1 MIRAALLLALVPL
14 LCGAALLEHY
24 VLARQRL
31 QIGADVA
38 AEHGARA
45 VFSSKDVEAAVR
57 TRLARFSPAAPLD
70 MLRIG
75 ADAAIDLDG
84 DLFELGLDSVD
95 AVELTGEIEERFG
108 LEIDPALPFE
118 QRSINRLAAALVQ
131 RPV

>member
-1 MIRAALLLALVPL
+1 LSLSRQALVEFVV
-14 LCGAALLEHY
+14 G
-24 VLARQRL
+24 R
-31 QIGADVA
+31 VA
-38 AEHGARA
+38 E
-45 VFSSKDVEAAVR
+45 
-57 TRLARFSPAAPLD
+57 
-70 MLRIG
+70 RIG
-75 ADAAIDLDG
+75 ADAARDLDG

>member
-1 MIRAALLLALVPL
+1 LSLSHQSLV
-14 LCGAALLEHY
+14 EF
-24 VLARQRL
+24 
-31 QIGADVA
+31 VA
-38 AEHGARA
+38 GRVAE
-45 VFSSKDVEAAVR
+45 
-57 TRLARFSPAAPLD
+57 
-70 MLRIG
+70 RIG
-75 ADAAIDLDG
+75 ADAARDLDG

>member
-1 MIRAALLLALVPL
+1 MSLSRQALVEFVV
-14 LCGAALLEHY
+14 G
-24 VLARQRL
+24 R
-31 QIGADVA
+31 VA
-38 AEHGARA
+38 E
-45 VFSSKDVEAAVR
+45 
-57 TRLARFSPAAPLD
+57 
-70 MLRIG
+70 RIG
-75 ADAAIDLDG
+75 ADAARDLDG

>member
-1 MIRAALLLALVPL
+1 MSPSLQSLV
-14 LCGAALLEHY
+14 EF
-24 VLARQRL
+24 
-31 QIGADVA
+31 VA
-38 AEHGARA
+38 GRVAE
-45 VFSSKDVEAAVR
+45 
-57 TRLARFSPAAPLD
+57 
-70 MLRIG
+70 RIG
-75 ADAAIDLDG
+75 ADAALDLDG